1 MAWNYNDWESANE
14 DRLYDRGA
22 CWAEELKKQ
31 REEAE
36 KARLEQE
43 AEKQRKIQ
51 EAEDYIKSHNLYQV
65 KVANDL
71 VQLSLVPQN
80 TDDTKLSKAKISKA
94 KKSDFDKYEADI
106 QRDLDRSS
114 EHDDDDPYMQR

>member
-1 MAWNYNDWESANE
+1 MWSGYTDWESANE
-14 DRLYDRGA
+14 DSLYDRGA

-36 KARLEQE
+36 KARPEQE

-65 KVANDL
+65 KVAGGL
-71 VQLSLVPQN
+71 VQLSFLPQ
-80 TDDTKLSKAKISKA
+80 DDAEKEKLQ
-94 KKSDFDKYEADI
+94 KKSKEITIEEYENLAFIPYPYPIKD
-106 QRDLDRSS
+106 
-114 EHDDDDPYMQR
+114 ENDDPYMQR